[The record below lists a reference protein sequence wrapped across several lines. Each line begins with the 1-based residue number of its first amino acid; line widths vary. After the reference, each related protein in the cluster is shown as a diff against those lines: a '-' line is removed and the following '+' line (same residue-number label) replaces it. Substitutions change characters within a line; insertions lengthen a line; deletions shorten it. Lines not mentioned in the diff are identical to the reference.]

1 MNYKVKGYLLGAAA
15 AASYGT
21 NPLFAMPLMQAGI
34 DAYSVLFIRY
44 LFAIP
49 MLALMMVARGRGF
62 GLRRPQVLPLVAL
75 GVAMALSSLTL
86 YTSYLY
92 LGTAIASTLL
102 FVYPI
107 LVTVIMALCFHE
119 RIRVVTVVCIVL
131 AMSGIA
137 LLYRGDGGEVLSP
150 IGLVLVFL
158 SALSYAIYL
167 VAVNGKRLREVPTL
181 KLTLYV
187 IFFGLFLFA
196 FRFRPESIG
205 ILQSQPTLWLYAFA
219 IALFP
224 TAVSLLCT
232 SAAISHI
239 GSTPVAILGALEPV
253 TAVAFAVT
261 VFHEP
266 MTVRL
271 AVGMVLVIM
280 AVTVIIAGGSIN
292 HQLLRIRR
300 MFPSLRKHQPRS

>member
-1 MNYKVKGYLLGAAA
+1 MNYLKGLVRNSKLATELHKCLEKKGSTVHLEQLVGGAFSLYAADAVERIEGIHIFLMEDRDSAAYLVNDFYELLGDEHVAFFPSGYKRSVAYGSEDAQGVVQRTSTLNAITNFREGYLVVCTYPEALAETVTARVNLDEQSLHLRTGDTLAQIALV
-15 AASYGT
+15 SWLDEHEFTRVEFVYEPG
-21 NPLFAMPLMQAGI
+21 Q
-34 DAYSVLFIRY
+34 YSV
-44 LFAIP
+44 
-49 MLALMMVARGRGF
+49 RG
-62 GLRRPQVLPLVAL
+62 
-75 GVAMALSSLTL
+75 
-86 YTSYLY
+86 
-92 LGTAIASTLL
+92 
-102 FVYPI
+102 
-107 LVTVIMALCFHE
+107 
-119 RIRVVTVVCIVL
+119 
-131 AMSGIA
+131 
-137 LLYRGDGGEVLSP
+137 
-150 IGLVLVFL
+150 GLVD
-158 SALSYAIYL
+158 
-167 VAVNGKRLREVPTL
+167 
-181 KLTLYV
+181 

-271 AVGMVLVIM
+271 AVGMVLVIL

-292 HQLLRIRR
+292 HQLLRFRR
-300 MFPSLRKHQPRS
+300 MFPSLRKHQPRP